1 MIGPDGHIAG
11 RFDLKCAN
19 DVDAKDVVLGAMEL
33 APQMTTIVRCNN
45 CGAEY
50 HRTPEKFL
58 VPHTGHASCTIC
70 GDTLE
75 YWVDDTHLA
84 IFELV
89 TRSDGSPRNVSQTR

>member
-1 MIGPDGHIAG
+1 MSQ
-11 RFDLKCAN
+11 
-19 DVDAKDVVLGAMEL
+19 KDKLGGKKDPAALWSYARAVVLGAMEL
-33 APQMTTIVRCNN
+33 APMTTIVRCNN

-89 TRSDGSPRNVSQTR
+89 TRSDGSPRNESQTR

>member
-1 MIGPDGHIAG
+1 MSQKDKLGGKKDGRSPLSYA
-11 RFDLKCAN
+11 RA
-19 DVDAKDVVLGAMEL
+19 VVLGAMEL

-58 VPHTGHASCTIC
+58 MPHTGHASCTIC

>member
-1 MIGPDGHIAG
+1 MA
-11 RFDLKCAN
+11 
-19 DVDAKDVVLGAMEL
+19 
-33 APQMTTIVRCNN
+33 TIVRCNN

-50 HRTPEKFL
+50 HRTDEKFL

-75 YWVDDTHLA
+75 YWVENTHFA

-89 TRSDGSPRNVSQTR
+89 TRLDGSPNDAPKTP